1 MPKFKIS
8 PAVGKSY
15 VVEASSLDAVTTF
28 IRRTG
33 KRNLFGVEH
42 VSEKG
47 PDRYYLD
54 RGHGPLWRISLRAA
68 ANELGM
74 GGFGK

>member
-1 MPKFKIS
+1 MPKFKIN
-8 PAVGKSY
+8 PARGRSY
-15 VVEASSLDAVTTF
+15 IVEASSLGSVTTH
-28 IRRTG
+28 IKRNG

-54 RGHGPLWRISLRAA
+54 RGHGPLWQISLRAA
-68 ANELGM
+68 ANELAM
-74 GGFGK
+74 GGF